1 MRHLDACTVVCY
13 SRESEALGHN
23 TWTQWQLHYG
33 FQQVLPI
40 LFEHPEAP
48 SLPAPL
54 PSSSFALLFL
64 SLQSSWICWLMG
76 GGRSMWTTAVGV
88 FFPILMHKCVCLFM
102 NVCVNVLHNL
112 GSCANPRMHCTFPKS
127 RNSTQTSRLSRHSSI
142 VQYVCAISRLHEW
155 NLLTF
160 WQLVMRETV
169 HRRPPVPKVSD
180 VTNRSAE
187 GGFDSLS

>member
-1 MRHLDACTVVCY
+1 MYGCVLQQ
-13 SRESEALGHN
+13 RESEALEQTQHMN
-23 TWTQWQLHYG
+23 TIAATLRISTTS
-33 FQQVLPI
+33 P
-40 LFEHPEAP
+40 HPPQRPWGTLSPSFP
-48 SLPAPL
+48 SLL
-54 PSSSFALLFL
+54 TIFSSFCCY
-64 SLQSSWICWLMG
+64 SPPESVGWWMR
-76 GGRSMWTTAVGV
+76 GRSMSITVTSLPPAQVCACTWMYVW
-88 FFPILMHKCVCLFM
+88 MCVH
-102 NVCVNVLHNL
+102 VLHNL